1 MFQIHTAL
9 RCVGPTVLTLLHL
22 PGAQM
27 QIHHCEIQVKQ
38 KPRSDE
44 AFSMW
49 GFALLQL
56 AVIEAEIETKQVR
69 NCPRNPPHDV
79 RKKLGSALQGS
90 SSPRE
95 WVWYTHVPA
104 LCGQQTL
111 LVQCRDKLN
120 QAVKINPVSMCPD
133 GYLAVLQLS
142 NAYYVS
148 YIFEEVGTLT
158 NIKRAHAEARVFDGW
173 KGEEQHSGEK
183 SFPFATL

>member
-1 MFQIHTAL
+1 MSGKNLVVPCKAAAAT
-9 RCVGPTVLTLLHL
+9 R
-22 PGAQM
+22 
-27 QIHHCEIQVKQ
+27 
-38 KPRSDE
+38 D
-44 AFSMW
+44 
-49 GFALLQL
+49 
-56 AVIEAEIETKQVR
+56 
-69 NCPRNPPHDV
+69 
-79 RKKLGSALQGS
+79 
-90 SSPRE
+90 

-158 NIKRAHAEARVFDGW
+158 NIKRAQAEARVFDGW